1 VTKILAWQDKE
12 TRRRMFDGSQWFDVE
27 KGEVVIV
34 IIGKDLDARVLAAFG
49 VPPESEPSK

>member
-12 TRRRMFDGSQWFDVE
+12 TRRRMFDGAQWFDVE

-34 IIGKDLDARVLAAFG
+34 IVGKDLDARVLAALG
-49 VPPESEPSK
+49 VTTETEPPK